1 MNPIL
6 VLIIA
11 FFIFMLLNMPLSIA
25 IGASSLLSI
34 FASGLP
40 GILLPQQTFSQ
51 LNSFSLMAVPIFILA
66 GEIMERAG
74 ITSRI
79 VRLASALIGHVRA
92 GLAQVSIL
100 ASMLMAGISGSAAAD
115 ASALGAMLIPSMVSE
130 GYDDDFAVAV
140 LAAGN
145 TIGPIIPP
153 SIMMIIFGSMT
164 GVSIGAMFIG
174 GVVPGILFGVGCMAV
189 IWFMSRKRN
198 FPKHAR
204 ASIKEIFGAFWSAL
218 GALVMPFIIVGGI
231 LSGFFTATESG
242 VIAIVYAI
250 IYGLARKT
258 VKIKDIPSIL
268 IAAAKSSVT
277 PMFLI
282 GIAAVM
288 GWILARNDMPAIVG
302 SLFAAVT
309 DSPVVLMI
317 IIWAFYL
324 FIGMF
329 MEDTA
334 AMIIL
339 VPILFPLAT
348 SYGVDPVHFGV
359 FTVVTLLI
367 GCITPPVGMLL
378 FVCSAIGKI
387 KVSKVYKTILPF
399 VIVLALV
406 SLLMAIF
413 PSIVTGL
420 GSLLG

>member
-1 MNPIL
+1 MSPVL
-6 VLIIA
+6 VLIVT
-11 FFIFMLLNMPLSIA
+11 FFAFMLMNMPLSIA

-34 FASGLP
+34 FASGIP
-40 GILLPQQTFSQ
+40 GILLPQQTFAQ

-66 GEIMERAG
+66 GEIMEHAG
-74 ITSRI
+74 ITKRI
-79 VRLASALIGHVRA
+79 VRFASSLIGHFHA
-92 GLAQVSIL
+92 GLAQVSVL

-115 ASALGAMLIPSMVSE
+115 ASALGSMLIPAMVDE

-164 GVSIGAMFIG
+164 GVSIGDMFIG
-174 GVVPGILFGVGCMAV
+174 GVVPGIMFGVSIM
-189 IWFMSRKRN
+189 ILIRFMSKKRE
-198 FPKHAR
+198 FPRHDKAKL
-204 ASIKEIFGAFWSAL
+204 KEVFAAFWGAL
-218 GALVMPFIIVGGI
+218 GALVMPVIIVGGI
-231 LSGFFTATESG
+231 LTGFFTATESG
-242 VIAIVYAI
+242 VIAIVYAL
-250 IYGLARKT
+250 IYGLLRKT
-258 VKIKDIPSIL
+258 VTWKDIPNIL
-268 IAAAKSSVT
+268 VAAAKSSVT

-288 GWILARNDMPAIVG
+288 GWILARNDMPAAVG
-302 SLFAAVT
+302 AMFGAIT
-309 DSPVVLMI
+309 DSPIVLMV

-387 KVSKVYKTILPF
+387 KVSKVYKTIVPF
-399 VIVLALV
+399 VIVLAFIA
-406 SLLMAIF
+406 LLMAIF
-413 PSIVTGL
+413 PGIVTTLPGMIK
-420 GSLLG
+420 